1 MATGNEMLMLDTNA
15 VSGLLKGLSPRLDAW
30 VREQSCCLSSIVVAE
45 IRDGLD
51 KLSPAA
57 RIHSLEAW

>member
-1 MATGNEMLMLDTNA
+1 MAAGNDRLMLDTNA
-15 VSGLLKGLSPRLDAW
+15 VSGLLKGLSPRLHAW

-45 IRDGLD
+45 IRHGLD
-51 KLSPAA
+51 KLSTAA